1 MTYDVGNPGPG
12 LVQAQK
18 CGGVKP
24 VKGFPTLPSY
34 HLHVRL
40 YLSFSCLI
48 LFLEHETALNLMLK
62 KQLHDMKEENETLK
76 KNIHRL
82 TVELSAYQAKFR
94 PLSAEEK
101 VSHE

>member
-1 MTYDVGNPGPG
+1 
-12 LVQAQK
+12 
-18 CGGVKP
+18 
-24 VKGFPTLPSY
+24 
-34 HLHVRL
+34 
-40 YLSFSCLI
+40 
-48 LFLEHETALNLMLK
+48 MLK

>member
-1 MTYDVGNPGPG
+1 M
-12 LVQAQK
+12 
-18 CGGVKP
+18 
-24 VKGFPTLPSY
+24 
-34 HLHVRL
+34 HLN
-40 YLSFSCLI
+40 LSFTCLI